1 MDDVLSFISIT
12 TEQDEYGVER
22 EIETYRDV
30 FCQTRSISRSEFYNT
45 GRKGLNPEIEFLVF
59 AGDYNGEKLCSF
71 HGNRYTI
78 YRVYQTPGEDYMELY
93 AERKGGSNG

>member
-1 MDDVLSFISIT
+1 MDDVLELISIT
-12 TEQDEYGVER
+12 PTKDVYGVER
-22 EIETYRDV
+22 SIETPRQV

-45 GRKGLNPEIEFLVF
+45 GRKGLTPEMEFLIF

-78 YRVYQTPGEDYMELY
+78 YRTYLVPGEDYIEIY
-93 AERKGGSNG
+93 VERQGGSNG